1 MTDRIG
7 SSTPGM
13 GGLARTAIEAALARH
28 SAAKARIEHA
38 ISSSEIDGASAV
50 LGRSAAAG
58 TRGPSGTSESFGA
71 SFSKQISE
79 GIRSIDAEVKRA
91 DRIADDLI
99 AGRVDDLSEVAAT
112 LKQSDLSLRFALE
125 VRNKFIDAYREVMRM
140 SV

>member
-7 SSTPGM
+7 SPASS
-13 GGLARTAIEAALARH
+13 GLARTAIEAALARH
-28 SAAKARIEHA
+28 ASAKARVEQA
-38 ISSSEIDGASAV
+38 LAPELAP
-50 LGRSAAAG
+50 
-58 TRGPSGTSESFGA
+58 TRPSGATDSIER
-71 SFSKQISE
+71 SFSSQLSA

-99 AGRVDDLSEVAAT
+99 AGRVTDLSEVAAT